1 MRQDFFGWIEKP
13 DAVSGNA
20 AITAAR
26 WPLSGLAAAHDYEK
40 SAPHDGTT
48 VGQRVAGC
56 PGFVH
61 DAGGLHES
69 PADRGFLHL
78 SGVATP
84 DKCRNSRTG
93 VTGGADVAPVR
104 RADGSDH
111 DPRPVS
117 RPLNVGVKLVA

>member
-48 VGQRVAGC
+48 VAD
-56 PGFVH
+56 PGAVVP
-61 DAGGLHES
+61 DSSSMRAGGLHES
-69 PADRGFLHL
+69 PDVRGFMRL
-78 SGVATP
+78 SGFATP
-84 DKCRNSRTG
+84 DKRMDPLTG
-93 VTGGADVAPVR
+93 VTGGAAVTTPGGKAACATTIR
-104 RADGSDH
+104 
-111 DPRPVS
+111 DPRPA
-117 RPLNVGVKLVA
+117 P